1 MEIEFYVN
9 CPWLKKQATI
19 IYTKFYSIR
28 TNQLLTVKMDMDQ
41 FPVRFEN
48 RMNLTFIKPGPKSE
62 LANWMQQTFSSKK
75 IITRVY

>member
-1 MEIEFYVN
+1 
-9 CPWLKKQATI
+9 
-19 IYTKFYSIR
+19 
-28 TNQLLTVKMDMDQ
+28 MDQ